1 MNKIY
6 DKLLLALAVLIL
18 LAGIGFYLMKSS
30 AMPTAQVQFGQ
41 PEDFPYDVIPVRQ
54 PPEIVATWPEVTEQ
68 APGELYDVFTPP
80 KIYIDDDGTFKFKP
94 PYSDDVEAKQPIG
107 VYLADLRRN
116 AYRIQLEGYIDDR
129 SDASLSLL
137 LLFNEETGKQ
147 IRVRVGDEKDDA
159 EFKLLHF
166 GIDRLRDDDGN
177 PYKVAKATLLDQRI
191 GEEVVL
197 THGER
202 LIAEGVTVVLRSD
215 EDPTVNIELK
225 EVPADFEIAT
235 GECVLQ
241 EINVDE
247 SYVIVE
253 RIDYDLLEFETE
265 TLYLRKA
272 TEAAPAA
279 LGTATEAFPR
289 AKEESQ
295 FFDFTL

>member
-18 LAGIGFYLMKSS
+18 LAAVGFYLVKSNALPS
-30 AMPTAQVQFGQ
+30 TQLQLGQ
-41 PEDFPYDVIPVRQ
+41 PADFPYDVIPVRHA
-54 PPEIVATWPEVTEQ
+54 PEVVATWPEVTEQ

-80 KIYIDDDGTFKFKP
+80 KIYIDDDGTFKFTP
-94 PYSDDVEAKQPIG
+94 PYGGDTEPKQPIG
-107 VYLADLRRN
+107 VYLAELRREP
-116 AYRIQLEGYIDDR
+116 YRIQLEGYINDR
-129 SDASLSLL
+129 SHAAMSLL
-137 LLFNEETGKQ
+137 LLSNEETGKQ
-147 IRVRVGDEKDDA
+147 VRARVGDEKEDA

-166 GIDRLRDDDGN
+166 GIDRLRDADGN
-177 PYKVAKATLLDQRI
+177 PYKVAKATLLDQRT

-202 LIAEGVTVVLRSD
+202 LITDGVTVVLRSD
-215 EDPTVNIELK
+215 EDSTVDIELK
-225 EVPADFEIAT
+225 EVPAEFETAS

-241 EINVDE
+241 SINLDE

-253 RIDYDLLEFETE
+253 RNDYDLLEFETE

-279 LGTATEAFPR
+279 LDTATEAFPV
-289 AKEESQ
+289 EEEGSQ
-295 FFDFTL
+295 FFDFAL